1 MSPGVS
7 PRPAVQGPTS
17 IQKSKTIS
25 FNFAPANCRSEN
37 STTSG
42 RVNPP
47 EPSPPTV
54 QVSAGRPSGKIT
66 STLPETIVPSIE
78 VDTVE
83 VVANHPDRPIQS
95 IAQHEATTPEHQFH
109 DQVPPPAPR
118 ANRQT
123 YVLDGRVSKRP
134 IPNVASRK
142 LAPPRQV
149 RPAAA
154 DASQP
159 TEEDLLFL
167 MMARTRLSKAR
178 EHALE
183 ETHKKLRT
191 QLHHLQEENGAF
203 EQQLAAAEARTE
215 RQNNE
220 ITAYKSQIEN
230 FRSRFTKFKAYA
242 KELAQDYTEMG
253 QSMKQIGNTAN
264 ELVREKSAINCSLSS
279 LRKSSTNASSILA
292 GLGPKISTAAQD
304 SGALQQALCFTEEK
318 LQFADACLQH
328 ERLRNNRME
337 SQILNSQQIQERLS
351 LTSMHEYRMA
361 AGYLDDLC
369 QAVVQVGKTVIKDRQ
384 AKDTPGVVQCLN
396 LLQMLAEKQ
405 DSGITSLTETK
416 SVVDV
421 ISER

>member
-1 MSPGVS
+1 MS
-7 PRPAVQGPTS
+7 S
-17 IQKSKTIS
+17 IRESKTIH
-25 FNFAPANCRSEN
+25 FNFAPANHRSEN
-37 STTSG
+37 PATATPGNVS
-42 RVNPP
+42 PP
-47 EPSPPTV
+47 EKSAPTAQVLAGSPP
-54 QVSAGRPSGKIT
+54 GKNKSI
-66 STLPETIVPSIE
+66 LPERILPTIE
-78 VDTVE
+78 VDTIKG
-83 VVANHPDRPIQS
+83 VATHPDLPNQS
-95 IAQHEATTPEHQFH
+95 TVHHEAITPQHKFH
-109 DQVPPPAPR
+109 DQAPPPAPR

-123 YVLDGRVSKRP
+123 SVLDGRVAKRP

-154 DASQP
+154 GASQP

-183 ETHKKLRT
+183 ENHKKLRT
-191 QLHHLQEENGAF
+191 QLHHLQEENRAF
-203 EQQLAAAEARTE
+203 EQQLAAADARTE

-230 FRSRFTKFKAYA
+230 FRSRFTKFKTYA

-264 ELVREKSAINCSLSS
+264 ELVREKSAINCSLSC
-279 LRKSSTNASSILA
+279 LRKSSANASSILA
-292 GLGPKISTAAQD
+292 GLGPKISAAAQD
-304 SGALQQALCFTEEK
+304 SGALRQALCFTEEK

-351 LTSMHEYRMA
+351 LASMHEYRMA
-361 AGYLDDLC
+361 AGYLDDLYR
-369 QAVVQVGKTVIKDRQ
+369 AVVQVGKTVIKERQ
-384 AKDTPGVVQCLN
+384 AKDTPGVVQCLS

-416 SVVDV
+416 TVVDV